1 VPTSLCVV
9 SSTPYTN
16 RAIGLI
22 CFKSISKYVSYS
34 AVRLKHKNCGVAIQ
48 MVTDLSIPLK
58 GVTVVV
64 IIDAHTFGRQR
75 LHILLYCVGV
85 NSTWVGPAV
94 CHKPVGMFDSP

>member
-1 VPTSLCVV
+1 MFEDKTL
-9 SSTPYTN
+9 
-16 RAIGLI
+16 GLI
-22 CFKSISKYVSYS
+22 CLKSKSKHFYS
-34 AVRLKHKNCGVAIQ
+34 SAIRVKHKNCGVAIQ

-94 CHKPVGMFDSP
+94 CHEPVGMFDSP